1 MGGAALQEWLET
13 ELAGRLERV
22 SQRRVLGRRASG
34 GRGPALPPPQVLVR
48 APGVRFTYGD
58 IEQPFHT
65 ASIGKNF
72 LAVLIG
78 RLVSSGH
85 LSLDAPLGSVL
96 PSEVLTP
103 LPALEGVDLPRE
115 VTVARLL
122 GHRSGLPDPF
132 LPPRGHRTEC
142 SLRALADDPGR
153 AWTLEELVA
162 QCEGLPA
169 VGRPG
174 EKFRYSDAGFALLSL
189 VAEQAG
195 GAPVHDLLRREV
207 FEPAGMADTYQV
219 LPPVPGERT
228 GRDAAPMWLGRAEVS
243 QVPALTIGSVDGGAI
258 TTADDLVR
266 FQEALHGG
274 ALLDPDL
281 LAHLARPRSRMRP
294 GIHYGLGF
302 VTLRF
307 EGFMPIVLRGL
318 PEPVGGLGLTA
329 AHAFYYPDHD
339 AHVVLNYHSTREMNR
354 SFEAHIAVARALGRV
369 S

>member
-1 MGGAALQEWLET
+1 MNGPALQRWLET

-22 SQRRVLGRRASG
+22 SRHRASG
-34 GRGPALPPPQVLVR
+34 RRSPGGRGSALPPPQVLVR
-48 APGVRFTYGD
+48 APGVRFTHGD
-58 IEQPFHT
+58 IERPFHT

-78 RLVSSGH
+78 QLISSGR
-85 LSLDAPLGSVL
+85 LSLDAPLGSLL
-96 PSEVLTP
+96 PGEVLTL

-115 VTVARLL
+115 VTVEHLL

-142 SLRALADDPGR
+142 SPKALADDRDR
-153 AWTLEELVA
+153 AWMLEEFVA

-174 EKFRYSDAGFALLSL
+174 EKFHYSDAGFALLCL
-189 VAEQAG
+189 VAEQVG
-195 GAPVHDLLRREV
+195 GAPVHELLRREV
-207 FEPAGMADTYQV
+207 FEPAGMDDTHQV
-219 LPPVPGERT
+219 LPPVPGERI
-228 GRDAAPMWLGRAEVS
+228 GRNLAPMWLGRAEVS
-243 QVPALTIGSVDGGAI
+243 QAPALTIGSVDGGAI

-274 ALLDPDL
+274 ALLDLDL
-281 LAHLARPRSRMRP
+281 LAHLTRPRSRMRP

-307 EGFMPIVLRGL
+307 AGFMPIVLRGL
-318 PEPVGGLGLTA
+318 PEPVGGLGLTS
-329 AHAFYYPDHD
+329 AHSFFYRGQG
-339 AHVVLNYHSTREMNR
+339 AHVVLHFHSTREMSR
-354 SFEAHIAVARALGRV
+354 SFQAHIAIARALGRF